1 MREPQN
7 AEQQDCSPAFLYIY
21 LIILPEEA
29 ENPTKSRQNFKLY
42 KVMDNKNKEELQSR
56 REFFKSAAKAA
67 LPVLAIAVLGSP
79 VLTSCDK
86 KNEPSSG
93 SSSGCGNSC
102 SGSCSKSCS
111 GGCDGGC
118 SGDCDDGC
126 TADCWNGCDRWMK

>member
-1 MREPQN
+1 
-7 AEQQDCSPAFLYIY
+7 
-21 LIILPEEA
+21 
-29 ENPTKSRQNFKLY
+29 
-42 KVMDNKNKEELQSR
+42 MDNNKKNEELQSR

-67 LPVLAIAVLGSP
+67 LPVLAIAAFGTSM
-79 VLTSCDK
+79 LTSCDGH
-86 KNEPSSG
+86 N
-93 SSSGCGNSC
+93 SSGCSGC